1 MMMRRRRRER
11 RGRERVLALCVPA
24 PEMWCRVCD
33 SEGGVWEVLWLLK
46 NKLRGGAGRGWMG
59 GVEL

>member
-1 MMMRRRRRER
+1 MMMMMRRRRRER
-11 RGRERVLALCVPA
+11 VLALCVL
-24 PEMWCRVCD
+24 EMWCRVCD
-33 SEGGVWEVLWLLK
+33 SEGGVWEVLGVLK